1 LTQSNPKPGLF
12 RSRKFYVGIV
22 LVAAL
27 VLSSWY
33 AASQYLQQ
41 LYPTNSTSSQTNASI
56 NVLFNYG
63 NGTAIWSNSTMV
75 PKGSSFYNTTV
86 ALTNNR
92 LEAKYYESFHEHLVS
107 SINGVTNFKNGA
119 TSYWQIWIYCTR
131 DRAWMYSSWGAD
143 ALKPT
148 SQGLS
153 IDNSVGHQVIMSSNA
168 LAWSYQASSDN
179 PPVLGATKVDLCSS

>member
-1 LTQSNPKPGLF
+1 MTESNPKPGRF

-41 LYPTNSTSSQTNASI
+41 LYPTNSTSSQNNASI

-63 NGTAIWSNSTMV
+63 NSSTPWFNSTLV
-75 PKGSSFYNTTV
+75 PRGSSFYNVTV
-86 ALTNNR
+86 SLTGGR
-92 LEAKYYESFHEHLVS
+92 LEAKYYDMYHEHFVS
-107 SINGVTNFKNGA
+107 SINGVKNSGA
-119 TSYWQIWIYCTR
+119 SYWQIWIYCTK
-131 DRAWMYSSWGAD
+131 DRAWMSSSWGVD
-143 ALKPT
+143 LLKPT
-148 SQGLS
+148 PVGLS
-153 IDNSVGHQVIMSSNA
+153 IENSVGHQVIMSSNA

-179 PPVLGATKVDLCSS
+179 PPVPGATKVDLCSS

>member
-1 LTQSNPKPGLF
+1 MTESNPKPRLL
-12 RSRKFYVGIV
+12 RSRKFYIGII

-41 LYPTNSTSSQTNASI
+41 LYPTNSTSSQNNSSI

-63 NGTAIWSNSTMV
+63 NGSTPWFNSTLA
-75 PKGSSFYNTTV
+75 PRGASFYNVTV
-86 ALTNNR
+86 SLTGGR
-92 LEAKYYESFHEHLVS
+92 LDAKYYDQYHEHFVS
-107 SINGVTNFKNGA
+107 SINGVKNSA
-119 TSYWQIWIYCTR
+119 TSYWQIWIYCTK
-131 DRAWMYSSWGAD
+131 DHGWMFSSWGAD

-148 SQGLS
+148 NQGLS
-153 IDNSVGHQVIMSSNA
+153 IDNSAGHQVIISSNA

-179 PPVLGATKVDLCSS
+179 PPVPSATKVDLCS

>member
-1 LTQSNPKPGLF
+1 LTESIPKPGLL

-41 LYPTNSTSSQTNASI
+41 LYPTISTSSQNASI

-63 NGTAIWSNSTMV
+63 NGSTPWFNSTLV
-75 PKGSSFYNTTV
+75 PRGSSFYNLTV
-86 ALTNNR
+86 SLTGGR
-92 LEAKYYESFHEHLVS
+92 LEAKYYDQYHEHFVT
-107 SINGVTNFKNGA
+107 SINGVKNSA
-119 TSYWQIWIYCTR
+119 STYWEIWIYCTK
-131 DRAWMYSSWGAD
+131 DHAWMSSSWGAD

-148 SQGLS
+148 NQGLS
-153 IDNSVGHQVIMSSNA
+153 IENSVGHQVIMSSNA
-168 LAWSYQASSDN
+168 LAWSYQSSTDS
-179 PPVLGATKVDLCSS
+179 PPIPGAAKVDLCSS

>member
-1 LTQSNPKPGLF
+1 M
-12 RSRKFYVGIV
+12 GII

-41 LYPTNSTSSQTNASI
+41 LYPTSTSSQSNSSI
-56 NVLFNYG
+56 DVLFNYG
-63 NGTAIWSNSTMV
+63 NGSTPWFNSTLV
-75 PKGSSFYNTTV
+75 HRGASFYNVTV
-86 ALTNNR
+86 SLTRGR
-92 LEAKYYESFHEHLVS
+92 LEAKYYDQYHEHLVS
-107 SINGVTNFKNGA
+107 SINGVKNGA

-131 DRAWMYSSWGAD
+131 DRAWMYSSWGVD

-148 SQGLS
+148 NQGLS

-179 PPVLGATKVDLCSS
+179 PPVSGAPKVDLCS